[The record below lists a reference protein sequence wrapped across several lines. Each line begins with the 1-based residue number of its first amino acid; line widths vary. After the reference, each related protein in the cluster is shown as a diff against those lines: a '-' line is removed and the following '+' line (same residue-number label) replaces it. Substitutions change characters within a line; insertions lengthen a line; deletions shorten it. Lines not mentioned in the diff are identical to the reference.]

1 MKETIYIF
9 ILYIGLLN
17 FNSTFAQQGR
27 EFENIPFGTCLSKLD
42 SIDLIKRLRT
52 EFDSTIIRFN
62 KNPKKISLNLND
74 KWKLIYY
81 VHTGYEEDYTAGCKD
96 EDRHI
101 DINNIYHNSKQ
112 EKWLTIAEIF
122 NEFNISDTIPKN
134 FYSKE
139 SYLENTFQIN
149 RYLDIS
155 DKFRGVWTPIISKDN
170 YLIISFSHSYPN
182 GNAHSWL
189 REYYYYFEKQKL

>member
-62 KNPKKISLNLND
+62 KKPKKISLNLND

-134 FYSKE
+134 F
-139 SYLENTFQIN
+139 
-149 RYLDIS
+149 
-155 DKFRGVWTPIISKDN
+155 
-170 YLIISFSHSYPN
+170 
-182 GNAHSWL
+182 
-189 REYYYYFEKQKL
+189 